1 MPISATGNSRRAG
14 FTLIELLIVVAILGL
29 ASAVVILTGFGGPPP
44 ARTAAETLAARLVM
58 ARDLAIAGGQDTAL
72 VLDAMGY
79 RLEQRTPDGWAVR
92 GRATPWPKGLAV
104 QMRTGAGMAETAR
117 LRFDATG
124 LSTPGHVQLGGAGG
138 VLVTLGAQGDV
149 RVGEV
154 RVDAG

>member
-79 RLEQRTPDGWAVR
+79 RLEQRTPDGWAYAANYHDRPRVP
-92 GRATPWPKGLAV
+92 GGDVDVCFGGAIAV
-104 QMRTGAGMAETAR
+104 SR
-117 LRFDATG
+117 LR
-124 LSTPGHVQLGGAGG
+124 V
-138 VLVTLGAQGDV
+138 V
-149 RVGEV
+149 
-154 RVDAG
+154 